1 MASFFQAISMEY
13 VVPGILQRLRAADV
27 IRMAGL
33 NAASQGQ
40 EYCRIGAVHDAQR
53 RGTALSG
60 IVRTS
65 QDPVAAQ
72 DNDDDGPLY
81 YVVEVEVQSETTWTS
96 ACTCEASSALLCVH
110 AAALL
115 YHWLAHPEEFAT
127 RLTEE
132 QTDGKAARELLRQI
146 PTQKKESVKPI
157 HPGSS
162 SSPITF
168 TGFTGL
174 AGHTS
179 LSTPLAEAAPSWEL
193 ADLLE
198 QMGLGELRNIAR
210 EYDAPTSGLSRQ
222 QLVESLAETMRQ
234 PEAVRRIAA
243 KLEKTQRQLLAAVT
257 LAGGIVSDDDLR
269 GLFERFGLGRPSSQ
283 LQHAL
288 STLQRKALLF
298 RTSLNT
304 SGAQRSGVS
313 GMLLDIH
320 WFVPLEVRA
329 ALRVTVPT
337 TIFST
342 EQTGQEQQVTL
353 RQQRPFRLLDD
364 LLLVA
369 RALDGYHIES
379 NSDRQEHA
387 ASLRAAV
394 EAQSNVNANIRGS
407 GGDGSVPM
415 PPPGDVPPSALV
427 DYLHAQL
434 SLPPEIL
441 RFVIR
446 LLRLAELLYRDD
458 ENASSLRAL
467 PNVAELL
474 LGPHR
479 PEIARDLFTLWVTQS
494 SYTELYDLQ
503 EEGLHLRCRG
513 TALNFP
519 MLRVGELDTENR
531 DARQILLS
539 LLAQVPSLQWVSFH
553 AFARFVWR
561 LHPLF
566 LQRKQRQ
573 YAAPHWWIERE
584 HGRPLQPLRVQEWF
598 QAEALYLS
606 RLLCGPLSWW
616 GACDVALDQ
625 DGHLLAFRLTPVAQ
639 WLFHGVYENGE
650 LDETKVDQDYHTAT
664 GPLELE
670 IVGAEEVRIACRAS
684 LWPAIA
690 VLEAFAQT
698 AGVHGEHLRYFVT
711 PKALGE
717 ALSKGKQPSRLVNLL
732 RPVAERLTQPGPL
745 RMVEQLE
752 RWIAS
757 YGRTRLYTGVTLL
770 ETVDTVVMRELS
782 VTTALDEQVIQTIHP
797 TLRVVKRSGA
807 EQIMDE
813 LKKRGQPALL
823 HDEDVYGAD

>member
-1 MASFFQAISMEY
+1 MEY

-53 RGTALSG
+53 RGTVLSG

-65 QDPVAAQ
+65 QGPVVEQ
-72 DNDDDGPLY
+72 DNDGDGPLY
-81 YVVEVEVQSETTWTS
+81 YAVEVEIQSETTWTS
-96 ACTCEASSALLCVH
+96 ACTCEASSVLLCVH

-115 YHWLAHPEEFAT
+115 YHWLAHPEEFAI
-127 RLTEE
+127 RLTED
-132 QTDGKAARELLRQI
+132 QTDGKVARESLRQAH
-146 PTQKKESVKPI
+146 PQKRESVKLI
-157 HPGSS
+157 SPGSGS
-162 SSPITF
+162 GSMTF
-168 TGFTGL
+168 SGF
-174 AGHTS
+174 AEPTS
-179 LSTPLAEAAPSWEL
+179 LSTPLAETAPSWEL

-198 QMGLGELRNIAR
+198 QMGLGELRSIAR

-222 QLVESLAETMRQ
+222 QLVESLAVTMRQ

-304 SGAQRSGVS
+304 SGLQRSGIS
-313 GMLLDIH
+313 GVLLDIH

-342 EQTGQEQQVTL
+342 EQARQEQQVTL

-387 ASLRAAV
+387 VSLRAAV
-394 EAQSNVNANIRGS
+394 EAQGNMNTNIRGG
-407 GGDGSVPM
+407 GGDGSVAM
-415 PPPGDVPPSALV
+415 PPPGDTPQPALV

-441 RFVIR
+441 RFAVR

-458 ENASSLRAL
+458 EDAPSLHAL
-467 PNVAELL
+467 PHVAELL

-479 PEIARDLFTLWVTQS
+479 PEVARDLFTLWVTQS
-494 SYTELYDLQ
+494 SYAELYGLQ
-503 EEGLHLRCRG
+503 EEGLYLRCRG

-531 DARQILLS
+531 DARQTLLS
-539 LLAQVPSLQWVSFH
+539 LLAQVPSLQWVSFP

-584 HGRPLQPLRVQEWF
+584 RGHPLQPLRVQEWF

-639 WLFHGVYENGE
+639 WLFHGGYGNGE
-650 LDETKVDQDYHTAT
+650 TDETKVDQDYHAAINR
-664 GPLELE
+664 LESELE
-670 IVGAEEVRIACRAS
+670 IVGAEEVHIACRAS
-684 LWPAIA
+684 LWPAIT
-690 VLEAFAQT
+690 VLETFAQA
-698 AGVHGEHLRYFVT
+698 AGVHGECLRYFVT

-732 RPVAERLTQPGPL
+732 RPLAERLTQPGPL

-782 VTTALDEQVIQTIHP
+782 VTTALDEQVVQTIHP

-807 EQIMDE
+807 EQIIDE

-823 HDEDVYGAD
+823 HDEDVYGAE

>member
-1 MASFFQAISMEY
+1 MEY

-40 EYCRIGAVHDAQR
+40 EYCRIGAVHDVQR
-53 RGTALSG
+53 RGTVLSG

-65 QDPVAAQ
+65 QDPVVAQ
-72 DNDDDGPLY
+72 DNDGDGPLY
-81 YVVEVEVQSETTWTS
+81 YTVEVEVQSEASWTS
-96 ACTCEASSALLCVH
+96 ACTCRASSALLCVH

-127 RLTEE
+127 RLTGE
-132 QTDGKAARELLRQI
+132 QIDGKAARESLRQT
-146 PTQKKESVKPI
+146 PTQKKESVKLI
-157 HPGSS
+157 RPGSDS
-162 SSPITF
+162 DSIT
-168 TGFTGL
+168 FTGL
-174 AGHTS
+174 AGPTS
-179 LSTPLAEAAPSWEL
+179 LSTPLAEAASSWEL

-210 EYDAPTSGLSRQ
+210 EYDAPTSGLGRQ
-222 QLVESLAETMRQ
+222 QLIESLAEMMRQ

-243 KLEKTQRQLLAAVT
+243 RLEKTQRQLLAAVT

-283 LQHAL
+283 LQNAL

-304 SGAQRSGVS
+304 SGSQRSGVS
-313 GMLLDIH
+313 GVLLDIH

-342 EQTGQEQQVTL
+342 EQARQEQQVTL

-387 ASLRAAV
+387 VSLRAAV
-394 EAQSNVNANIRGS
+394 EAQGNINTNIRGS

-415 PPPGDVPPSALV
+415 PPPGDMPQPALI

-441 RFVIR
+441 RFAVR
-446 LLRLAELLYRDD
+446 LLRLAELFYRDD
-458 ENASSLRAL
+458 EHASSLRTL
-467 PNVAELL
+467 PHVAELL

-479 PEIARDLFTLWVTQS
+479 LEVARDLFILWVTQS
-494 SYTELYDLQ
+494 SYAELYDLQ
-503 EEGLHLRCRG
+503 EEGIRLRCRG

-519 MLRVGELDTENR
+519 MLRTGELDTENR

-539 LLAQVPSLQWVSFH
+539 LLAQVPSFQWVSFP

-561 LHPLF
+561 LYPLF

-584 HGRPLQPLRVQEWF
+584 RGRPLQPLRVQEWF

-616 GACDVALDQ
+616 GACDIALDQ
-625 DGHLLAFRLTPVAQ
+625 DGRLLAFRLTPVAQ
-639 WLFHGVYENGE
+639 WLFHGVYGNGE
-650 LDETKVDQDYHTAT
+650 PDEAKMDRDYHPAIN
-664 GPLELE
+664 PLESELE
-670 IVGAEEVRIACRAS
+670 IVGAEEVRVACRAS

-690 VLEAFAQT
+690 VLEAFAQA
-698 AGVHGEHLRYFVT
+698 AGVQGEYLRYFVT

-732 RPVAERLTQPGPL
+732 RPVAERLAQSGPL

-757 YGRTRLYTGVTLL
+757 YGRIRLYTGVTLL

-782 VTTALDEQVIQTIHP
+782 VTTALDEQVVQTIHP

-807 EQIMDE
+807 EQIIDE

>member
-1 MASFFQAISMEY
+1 MEY
-13 VVPGILQRLRAADV
+13 IVPGTLQRLRAADV

-53 RGTALSG
+53 RGAVLSG

-65 QDPVAAQ
+65 QDSVVAQ
-72 DNDDDGPLY
+72 DSNGDGSLDFA
-81 YVVEVEVQSETTWTS
+81 VEVEVQSETSCTS
-96 ACTCEASSALLCVH
+96 ACTCGAGSALLCVH

-115 YHWLAHPEEFAT
+115 YYWLAHPEEFAT
-127 RLTEE
+127 CLTGEH
-132 QTDGKAARELLRQI
+132 TDGRAARKSLRQV
-146 PTQKKESVKPI
+146 PMQKKESVKLAR
-157 HPGSS
+157 PGSGS
-162 SSPITF
+162 MTL
-168 TGFTGL
+168 TGL
-174 AGHTS
+174 ADSIS
-179 LSTPLAEAAPSWEL
+179 LSTPLAEAAPSWKL
-193 ADLLE
+193 VDLLE

-210 EYDAPTSGLSRQ
+210 EYNAPTSGLSRQ
-222 QLVESLAETMRQ
+222 QLIESLAETMSQ

-257 LAGGIVSDDDLR
+257 LAGGIVSEDDLR

-298 RTSLNT
+298 RTSLNP
-304 SGAQRSGVS
+304 SGSQRSGLSSV
-313 GMLLDIH
+313 LLDIH

-342 EQTGQEQQVTL
+342 EQAKQEQQVTL
-353 RQQRPFRLLDD
+353 RRERPFRLLDD

-379 NSDRQEHA
+379 NSDWQEHA
-387 ASLRAAV
+387 ANMRTG
-394 EAQSNVNANIRGS
+394 EARGTMNTGNRGS

-415 PPPGDVPPSALV
+415 PPPGDIPQPALV
-427 DYLHAQL
+427 DYLRAQL
-434 SLPPEIL
+434 PLPPRVL
-441 RFVIR
+441 RFAVR
-446 LLRLAELLYRDD
+446 LLRLAELLYLND
-458 ENASSLRAL
+458 ESGSSLRAL
-467 PNVAELL
+467 PHVAELL
-474 LGPHR
+474 LGKHR
-479 PEIARDLFTLWVTQS
+479 AEVARDLFTLWVTQS
-494 SYTELYDLQ
+494 SYAELYDLQ
-503 EEGLHLRCRG
+503 EEGIHLRCRG
-513 TALNFP
+513 SALNFP
-519 MLRVGELDTENR
+519 LLRAGELDTENR
-531 DARQILLS
+531 DARQTLLS
-539 LLAQVPSLQWVSFH
+539 LLTQVPSLQWVSFP

-584 HGRPLQPLRVQEWF
+584 RGHPLQPLRVQEWF

-606 RLLCGPLSWW
+606 RLLCGPLCWW

-625 DGHLLAFRLTPVAQ
+625 DGRLLAFRLTPVAR
-639 WLFHGVYENGE
+639 WLFQNVYGDGE
-650 LDETKVDQDYHTAT
+650 LDEIKVGQDYHPPVN
-664 GPLELE
+664 PLESELA
-670 IVGAEEVRIACRAS
+670 IVGAEEVRVACRAA

-690 VLEAFAQT
+690 VLEAFAQA
-698 AGVHGEHLRYFVT
+698 AGVHGEYLRYFVT

-717 ALSKGKQPSRLVNLL
+717 ALSKGKQPSRLAHLL
-732 RPVAERLTQPGPL
+732 RPVAERLAQPGPL

-757 YGRTRLYTGVTLL
+757 YGHTRLYTGVTLL

-782 VTTALDEQVIQTIHP
+782 VTTALDEQVVQTIHP
-797 TLRVVKRSGA
+797 TLRVVKRSGV

-823 HDEDVYGAD
+823 HDEDVYGAE